1 VVPALE
7 QFEIFLPGTPPMTPH
22 EDMAIDFSCDEALLD
37 RKVAALTAHESQIEG
52 LLEVFGADGLRR
64 FIRDECYWEASRKE
78 A

>member
-1 VVPALE
+1 
-7 QFEIFLPGTPPMTPH
+7 
-22 EDMAIDFSCDEALLD
+22 MAIDFSCDEALLD